1 MNLTKIK
8 LFHLL
13 WLVVTIAAL
22 IPNPVTAKI
31 LEQIR
36 MDGTHQTNAQKEVRT
51 SYDDG
56 FTLSG
61 SDDVLKIGA
70 WLQNDVRIF
79 GAGHPGT
86 TQFLIR
92 RARIDLRGSLE
103 KIFGYRLM
111 GEFEG
116 DGGTN
121 VASLKEGWV
130 EYNQFPTF
138 RVKIGQF
145 KEPFGLENL
154 YGDLWL
160 DFMERPIAE
169 NFIRPEQDLG
179 VMISGK
185 LFANRLE
192 YGIGAFN
199 GSGTNIAESNDD
211 KDIAGRLALTPCA
224 PCASR
229 WLKQLT
235 FGASGSYGK
244 QTSTLD
250 GSGPTTAAGTRFFSF
265 ANPTGGG
272 DVTVNAVRLRAGG
285 DVAWFIGPVSF
296 KSEYAFSQTRDVTF
310 GGTASSLNLHGLSA
324 QFTWLLTGED
334 KTNQNSV
341 IPKRAFNPREGHWG
355 AVELALR
362 GEASFSEQGFID
374 TGFATGTDDVLG
386 ATAGIN
392 WTLNRHIRNSINY
405 VFTKFDDVIT
415 AAGSKDLEQ
424 ALLMRFQFNL

>member
-1 MNLTKIK
+1 MYHFRVKPIR
-8 LFHLL
+8 FLL
-13 WLVVTIAAL
+13 SLLVIAIATS
-22 IPNPVTAKI
+22 NPVSAKI
-31 LEQIR
+31 
-36 MDGTHQTNAQKEVRT
+36 TVRT

-61 SDDVLKIGA
+61 ADDVIKIGA
-70 WLQNDVRIF
+70 WLQNDLRIF
-79 GAGHPGT
+79 TAGHPGT

-103 KIFGYRLM
+103 QIFGYRLM

-121 VASLKEGWV
+121 AANLKEGWL
-130 EYNQFPTF
+130 EYNQFPAL

-160 DFMERPIAE
+160 DFLERPMAE

-185 LFANRLE
+185 LFANRVE
-192 YGIGAFN
+192 YGIGVFN
-199 GSGTNIAESNDD
+199 GSGTNVAESNDD
-211 KDIAGRLALTPCA
+211 KDVAGRLTLTPCA

-229 WLKQLT
+229 WIKQLT

-244 QTSTLD
+244 QTATLD
-250 GSGPTTAAGTRFFSF
+250 GAGPTTAAGTRFFSF

-272 DVTVNAVRLRAGG
+272 DVTVNAMRLRAGG
-285 DVAWFIGPVSF
+285 DVAWFVGPVSF
-296 KSEYAFSQTRDVTF
+296 KSEYAFSRTRDVTF
-310 GGTASSLNLHGLSA
+310 GGAARDWDLHGISA
-324 QFTWLLTGED
+324 QASWLVTGED

-341 IPKRAFNPREGHWG
+341 VPKRIFNPREGHWG
-355 AVELALR
+355 ALELALR
-362 GEASFSEQGFID
+362 GEAAFSDQGFID
-374 TGFATGTDDVLG
+374 AGFATGADDVLG

-392 WTLNRHIRNSINY
+392 WTLNRHIRNSFNY
-405 VFTKFDDVIT
+405 AITKFDDVV
-415 AAGSKDLEQ
+415 AGAGGESLEQ
-424 ALLMRFQFNL
+424 AFLMRFQFNL